1 MTAETK
7 EAREAKKWAFDS
19 AAELLDIALDFSY
32 FHPRDR
38 AERGRWAPRSDNDEG
53 GRFRPAIPFLRVS
66 PETGSKLVVV
76 VGENASG
83 KSFFRRIVRSVCQK
97 SKTECIHLSMEGRVD
112 SSALGGLR
120 SMVYG
125 SEHDQST
132 GENSVGTVLGGITTC
147 KDREAPHVVVW
158 DEPDLGLS
166 DSWAAGMGE
175 AIRDFAKDPG
185 EHTRAIVLVSHRRAL
200 LAPLLALPLHYVH
213 LGIGEGAPASLEA
226 WFEAPIVPRDI
237 RELHEESLKR
247 WRAIQA
253 ILNDNEKRRAQE
265 EKDR

>member
-1 MTAETK
+1 MNREAKK

-19 AAELLDIALDFSY
+19 AAELLDIVFDFSY
-32 FHPRDR
+32 FHPR
-38 AERGRWAPRSDNDEG
+38 

-66 PETGSKLVVV
+66 SPASKGKDANKLVVV

-83 KSFFRRIVRSVCQK
+83 KSFFRRMVRGVCQK
-97 SKTECIHLSMEGRVD
+97 AKTECIHLSMEGRVD
-112 SSALGGLR
+112 SSAFGGLR

-147 KDREAPHVVVW
+147 KSREAPHVVVW

-175 AIRDFAKDPG
+175 TIRDFTKACG
-185 EHTRAIVLVSHRRAL
+185 AHTRAIVLVSHRRAL
-200 LAPLLALPLHYVH
+200 LAPLLALPMHYVH
-213 LGIGEGAPASLEA
+213 LGVGEDAPGSLEA
-226 WFEAPIVPRDI
+226 WFETPIVPRDI

-247 WRAIQA
+247 WRAIQT

-265 EKDR
+265 EKD